1 MKCVIPCAGGLLS
14 IGLGVSLVIGT
25 QPLPGL
31 APRTSAEQPTKSDT
45 IKQLQEER
53 IAVLKE
59 VVDQTEKAFKA
70 GQVPASQLIQARLD
84 LLKAQ
89 LDASRTKEDRVR
101 VLEETVKQAEALEA
115 AVKRQVEAKNE
126 AGIAALKAKAFVLET
141 KIALER
147 TKAEKEP

>member
-31 APRTSAEQPTKSDT
+31 APRPNNPPSKSDT

-70 GQVPASQLIQARLD
+70 GQVPASQIIQARLD